1 MIKLHEDMD
10 VEKAVNVAS
19 NMEKFRVEG
28 SLNGC
33 YRGENIAK
41 AQYEIIHLVYCGFV
55 TVLNI
60 GMKFI
65 FFQPAIKTID
75 NLEY

>member
-1 MIKLHEDMD
+1 MIKLRQDFD
-10 VEKAVNVAS
+10 VEKAVDVAS
-19 NMEKFRVEG
+19 NMEKFRVES
-28 SLNGC
+28 SLNDY

-41 AQYEIIHLVYCGFV
+41 AQYEIIHLVSCGFV

-60 GMKFI
+60 CMKFI

-75 NLEY
+75 YLEY

>member
-1 MIKLHEDMD
+1 MIKLRQDFD
-10 VEKAVNVAS
+10 VGKAVNVAS
-19 NMEKFRVEG
+19 NMES
-28 SLNGC
+28 SLNDY

-60 GMKFI
+60 CMKFI

-75 NLEY
+75 YLEY